1 MVQRLSPSGDV
12 CPPPGTLRSLADG
25 VTEPETRIIRI
36 APTSSRAISPTKAG
50 VATMTSPSF
59 DLMMRRNGWKPDG
72 EAWERN
78 GLTAYARLL
87 VRPDGGLSVFV
98 GRKDGGG
105 SLNLKKSNDTQKMID
120 EATEFA
126 R

>member
-1 MVQRLSPSGDV
+1 M
-12 CPPPGTLRSLADG
+12 
-25 VTEPETRIIRI
+25 
-36 APTSSRAISPTKAG
+36 
-50 VATMTSPSF
+50 ATNKNF
-59 DLMMRRNGWKPDG
+59 DLLMRQSGWKPDG

-78 GLTAYARLL
+78 GLTAYARLV
-87 VRPDGGLSVFV
+87 VRPDGSLSVFV
-98 GRKDGGG
+98 GRKSGGG